1 MDISGNKN
9 RVTER
14 SIVSTAY
21 KYGESMSTRRFV
33 NGLFFAL
40 WVAVCAAS
48 PEFIWQGLLSV
59 RMHFSPRDAVAA
71 LLIGAILAF
80 FVEPILERIRGLGK
94 HSSLHKTPAFATCE
108 ALAFAFVAVCM
119 HEAITGYVAAG
130 HAHTQAN
137 ENLVRALTQVVEWA
151 AIPFL
156 VTIAWI
162 AARGPRWLAWPIAGA
177 AVIASYA
184 SGVALGWT
192 LRELLTTLI
201 PSMLILI
208 AGCEQWKAAT
218 FRRCARITAII
229 ALVWLVATGTLQ
241 TVLSLT
247 RVTSFQIYDMT
258 NFFVDMRFYI
268 GWVMGL
274 VVAPAL
280 VDAPRRPAPDEA

>member
-1 MDISGNKN
+1 
-9 RVTER
+9 
-14 SIVSTAY
+14 
-21 KYGESMSTRRFV
+21 MSARRFV

-48 PEFIWQGLLSV
+48 PEFIWQGLLSLFS
-59 RMHFSPRDAVAA
+59 HFLPRDAVTA

-80 FVEPILERIRGLGK
+80 FVEPILVRLHGPGD
-94 HSSLHKTPAFATCE
+94 HSSHQKTPAFATCE

-130 HAHTQAN
+130 HAHTQAS

-162 AARGPRWLAWPIAGA
+162 AARGPRWLAWPTAGA
-177 AVIASYA
+177 AAIASYA
-184 SGVALGWT
+184 SGVALGWN

-208 AGCEQWKAAT
+208 AGHQQWKAAT
-218 FRRCARITAII
+218 FKRCARITAMI
-229 ALVWLVATGTLQ
+229 ALVWLVAAGALQ
-241 TVLSLT
+241 TVLSVAH
-247 RVTSFQIYDMT
+247 VTSFQIYDTT

-268 GWVMGL
+268 GWVTGL

-280 VDAPRRPAPDEA
+280 VDAPRRPAHD